1 MQQPPPYVPAGGAPP
16 PAAMVT
22 KVELTISCD
31 KLRDADVFSKSDPI
45 CVLFS
50 IDGNKKNE
58 VTFSNLVPYLNFE
71 ILHY

>member
-22 KVELTISCD
+22 KVELTVSCEG
-31 KLRDADVFSKSDPI
+31 LRDADVFSKSDPI

-50 IDGNKKNE
+50 LDGSRKLE
-58 VTFSNLVPYLNFE
+58 VS
-71 ILHY
+71 